1 LTRAQLARELN
12 GPQLEAVTTLEG
24 PVLILA
30 GAGSGKTRV
39 ITFRIAHLLDS
50 GVPQSAILA
59 LTFTNKAAREMA
71 ERVRTLT
78 GASPR
83 QLTVCTFHSF
93 GARFLRE
100 HIGVLGYR
108 QHYSIY
114 DSEDRRSLIRDVA
127 VQVGLDARNLD
138 LGRLEGVISDIK
150 TGHKGWQDVDG
161 PPEGGLRGLYDE
173 YQAHLRSYSAVDF
186 DDLIT
191 LPREILRRNAAV
203 LAEVRERYRFVL
215 VDEFQDTSGQQYD
228 LLRLLADESRNL
240 CVVGDDDQ
248 SIYSWRGASYR
259 NLVSFE
265 EDFPERRIFTLDQNY
280 RSTGRILRTA
290 NDLIVR
296 NKDRKPKKLWTAG
309 DEGERIGLHT
319 ADDEQAEGEF
329 IAARIKS
336 FRVRERAPWSSFGI
350 LVRTN
355 GLTRPIEEAL
365 RLSQIPYK
373 ISGGMSFYD
382 RREVRDILAY
392 LKLIANPDDDLSLLR
407 VLNTPRRGIGRK
419 SVEDIGEVAKARTC
433 SLYAAIGAVT
443 AATDAPVGAKV
454 VHELGDF
461 VQMIEG
467 YRERLQDRRKLAD
480 SVAALVDEIGYW
492 GHLVSESKRP
502 EVARWRFDNVESLV
516 GGLRRYQSNPDNLS
530 PSLRDYLHLVTL
542 LTSEDDDGESLED
555 RVNLMTIHSAKGLE
569 FPTVFVAG
577 VEEGVIP
584 HARSVEEGD
593 GNVDEERRLFYVA
606 ITRARRRL
614 FLSNCRS
621 RTRRGEIIEAGP
633 SPFLEELP
641 QGDIEVIADEEPV
654 SGQEAEDHFATLRAR
669 FGAPG
674 APGAAGPPGVPGVAE
689 TPGATGGAAA
699 GRSGRP

>member
-39 ITFRIAHLLDS
+39 ITFRIAHLLAS

-100 HIGVLGYR
+100 HIGILGYR
-108 QHYSIY
+108 QQYSIY

-161 PPEGGLRGLYDE
+161 EGLRGLYDE

-191 LPREILRRNAAV
+191 LPREILRRSAAA
-203 LAEVRERYRFVL
+203 LAEVRERYRFIL

-228 LLRLLADESRNL
+228 LLRLVAEQSRNL

-309 DEGERIGLHT
+309 DEGERIGLYT
-319 ADDEQAEGEF
+319 ANDEQAEGEF

-365 RLSQIPYK
+365 RLNQIPYK

-419 SVEDIGEVAKARTC
+419 SVEDIGEVAKRKAC

-480 SVAALVDEIGYW
+480 SVASLVDEIGYW

-516 GGLRRYQSNPDNLS
+516 GGIRRYQSNPDNLS

-621 RTRRGEIIEAGP
+621 RTRRGEIIETGP

-641 QGDIEVIADEEPV
+641 QTEIEVIADEEPV
-654 SGQEAEDHFATLRAR
+654 SGQEAEDHFANLRAR
-669 FGAPG
+669 FGAPAAG
-674 APGAAGPPGVPGVAE
+674 APQTPGAAGAPPTGRAG
-689 TPGATGGAAA
+689 TP
-699 GRSGRP
+699 